1 MCRCERGIVVTWW
14 LITFRAANSPTF
26 LPTPPPTCSFCSRWQ
41 LANEVVK
48 RLAKSFCVLRTHRS
62 NMHIKMAKLGLVSSR
77 ISQMAAGCPW
87 LLACGPWPFCYF
99 SQKLFMQLPV
109 GNVHEDIA
117 YIYVCGGCAELHK
130 SALPS
135 HVTRRYITCTP
146 LTPYT
151 PKHTEQDCFATFMDA
166 AAALEKC
173 HLSTFAGSA

>member
-1 MCRCERGIVVTWW
+1 MTYYFSCCQ
-14 LITFRAANSPTF
+14 FSY
-26 LPTPPPTCSFCSRWQ
+26 LPPSLLLLQS

-77 ISQMAAGCPW
+77 ISQMAGHAAGCRPW
-87 LLACGPWPFCYF
+87 LLARGHFAISARNFLCSCPLATYT
-99 SQKLFMQLPV
+99 KIYKHIAHI
-109 GNVHEDIA
+109 NVC
-117 YIYVCGGCAELHK
+117 VCGGCAELHK

-146 LTPYT
+146 VTPHT

-166 AAALEKC
+166 AAAALEKC